1 MCQTDLG
8 EHTDRSVVRNDEP
21 TGAPESL
28 VGRIDPKT
36 MGSRVQ
42 TTAPKDLEK
51 RKAKSKLTSA
61 DEVER
66 SIRRAQEKSRAQ
78 FGTQGVLDTVAEMEG
93 LRYRPRTA
101 ETREVYELL
110 LGLTH
115 TILGDQTQEV
125 VRSAADTIL
134 ESLKSEDLKE
144 FDKRKDVESVLG
156 QMDESTWAQL
166 VNLGKKITD
175 YVEEE
180 EGAADERQQAV
191 DQEGVAV
198 LFEDEDEESEDDF
211 EIGGNP
217 SDEDEDEDDEE
228 DEEESGAEAAEN
240 EQDALVLGGKPSKK
254 TASTDSDRVSPRD
267 IDGFWLQRL
276 IATYYPDPVQSSD
289 FTSQA
294 LILLSSDAELRDLE
308 NSLAEMF
315 GYENF
320 DLVAKLMKN
329 RDVIVWCTKLARS
342 SEEEKQDVEVAMREK
357 GVGWILREL
366 RGIAK
371 KPEHASV
378 SVTIPKTATIQP
390 GTIAQ
395 PRKTIDIDSLIFS
408 EGGHLLTAK
417 KVRLPEG
424 SFKRQMKGYEEIHVP
439 EPKRREPV
447 VGELVPITKM
457 PEWTWPV
464 WESVKTRELNV
475 IQSKVFPIA
484 WGTSEPMLICA
495 PTGAGKVS
503 VTFHCL
509 LIETNKSSQTNCAAL
524 TILRTISQF
533 RDEATGFI
541 DKDAFKIIY
550 VSPMKALVQEQVDAF
565 SKRFSALGI
574 RVAEL
579 TGDSQLTKQQISE
592 TQIIVTTPEKWDV
605 ITRKSTDTSY
615 TNLVRLIIVD
625 EIHLLHDDRGP
636 VLESILA
643 RTIRKMD
650 QTHDDVRVVGLSAT
664 LPNYK
669 DVATFLRVDP
679 KQGLFY
685 FDASFRPVGLKQQFI
700 GVTEKKAIKRLQTI
714 NEVCYEKVLNYAG
727 RSQTLVFV
735 HSRKETAKTAAF
747 LRDTAMEKETLTQFI
762 NPEGASREILIQEAA
777 QCKDAKLKDLL
788 PFGFGIHHAGMSRED
803 RTTVEQLFFEG
814 HIQVLCCTATLA
826 WGVNLPAHTVI
837 IKGTQVYNPEKGKW
851 SELSPQDVLQML
863 GRAGRPQFDTYG
875 EGIIITNHGELQYYT
890 SLMNQQLP
898 IESQFVSRMVDNL
911 NAEIVLGNVRNR
923 DEGVQWLGYTYL

>member
-1 MCQTDLG
+1 M
-8 EHTDRSVVRNDEP
+8 RNDEP

-42 TTAPKDLEK
+42 ATAPKDLEK

-156 QMDESTWAQL
+156 QMDESIWAQL
-166 VNLGKKITD
+166 VSLGKKITD

-180 EGAADERQQAV
+180 EGGADERQQAV

-217 SDEDEDEDDEE
+217 SDEDEEEDEE

-240 EQDALVLGGKPSKK
+240 EQDALVLGGKSSKR
-254 TASTDSDRVSPRD
+254 TATTDSDRVSPRD

-276 IATYYPDPVQSSD
+276 IASYYPDPVQSSD

-294 LILLSSDAELRDLE
+294 LTLLSSDAELRDLE

-320 DLVAKLMKN
+320 DLVAKLTKN

-342 SEEEKQDVEVAMREK
+342 NEDEKQDVEVAMREK

-371 KPEHASV
+371 KPDHVSTSV
-378 SVTIPKTATIQP
+378 VIPKTATIQP

-484 WGTSEPMLICA
+484 WGTNEPMLICA

-503 VTFHCL
+503 ITFHCL
-509 LIETNKSSQTNCAAL
+509 VIEINL
-524 TILRTISQF
+524 F
-533 RDEATGFI
+533 RRPT
-541 DKDAFKIIY
+541 
-550 VSPMKALVQEQVDAF
+550 
-565 SKRFSALGI
+565 
-574 RVAEL
+574 
-579 TGDSQLTKQQISE
+579 
-592 TQIIVTTPEKWDV
+592 
-605 ITRKSTDTSY
+605 
-615 TNLVRLIIVD
+615 
-625 EIHLLHDDRGP
+625 
-636 VLESILA
+636 VL
-643 RTIRKMD
+643 
-650 QTHDDVRVVGLSAT
+650 
-664 LPNYK
+664 P
-669 DVATFLRVDP
+669 
-679 KQGLFY
+679 
-685 FDASFRPVGLKQQFI
+685 
-700 GVTEKKAIKRLQTI
+700 
-714 NEVCYEKVLNYAG
+714 
-727 RSQTLVFV
+727 
-735 HSRKETAKTAAF
+735 
-747 LRDTAMEKETLTQFI
+747 
-762 NPEGASREILIQEAA
+762 
-777 QCKDAKLKDLL
+777 
-788 PFGFGIHHAGMSRED
+788 
-803 RTTVEQLFFEG
+803 
-814 HIQVLCCTATLA
+814 
-826 WGVNLPAHTVI
+826 
-837 IKGTQVYNPEKGKW
+837 
-851 SELSPQDVLQML
+851 
-863 GRAGRPQFDTYG
+863 
-875 EGIIITNHGELQYYT
+875 
-890 SLMNQQLP
+890 
-898 IESQFVSRMVDNL
+898 
-911 NAEIVLGNVRNR
+911 
-923 DEGVQWLGYTYL
+923 